1 MSDPTPQDPT
11 PEAPPSDGHGAGA
24 SPEQRT
30 FTQVELDALFADRA
44 NRAANRAQAELLAA
58 LGVENI
64 DAAKKLMAEAD
75 KARKAQMSEAEAA
88 LAELTDLK
96 TKMTR
101 LEQEKA
107 QALATANERM
117 MLAAVQLEAA
127 KADYRFRPEALGDV
141 WAFIDRSQIT
151 VDEAGTVQGVAEAVK
166 AVAEAKPYMVVAE
179 ETPPAPLGTPSRRPQ
194 RQAPAQQQPPNGT
207 EQTVPTI
214 RF

>member
-1 MSDPTPQDPT
+1 MPDPTPQYPT

-24 SPEQRT
+24 PPEQRT
-30 FTQVELDALFADRA
+30 FTQAELDALFADRA

-64 DAAKKLMAEAD
+64 DAAKKAIADAD

-88 LAELTDLK
+88 LAELTE
-96 TKMTR
+96 TKAENER
-101 LEQEKA
+101 LRQEKA
-107 QALATANERM
+107 QALAAANERL

-127 KADYRFRPEALGDV
+127 KADYRFRPEALADV

-151 VDEAGTVQGVAEAVK
+151 VDEAGTVQGVAEAVR
-166 AVAEAKPYMVVAE
+166 AVAEAKPYMVTAE

-194 RQAPAQQQPPNGT
+194 RQAPAQQPTPNGT